1 MKSNYTRFGK
11 NLLTSGNV
19 YDYVAFDEKHDSVLR
34 VAFRPSFS
42 SNIPAEIAVTAPLN
56 FTVGVE
62 GCSHVTISEADFWQA
77 YDKAI
82 TALALVN
89 PVELFSE

>member
-1 MKSNYTRFGK
+1 MKANYTRFGK

-34 VAFRPSFS
+34 VAFRPSFPS
-42 SNIPAEIAVTAPLN
+42 DFPAEITVTCTAN
-56 FTVGVE
+56 FTVRVE
-62 GCSHVTISEADFWQA
+62 GSTHVSISKSEFWDAYNQA
-77 YDKAI
+77 VN
-82 TALALVN
+82 ALALVN